1 MKILAFT
8 GNRADFYLQL
18 PLYRRLNADKEF
30 NLKLLVSGGIL
41 TDSDSTVLAD
51 IKNNNLIIGRKIILE
66 KLPKNHSYAISEV
79 IFQTSK
85 YIEELRPDL
94 CIVYADRFE
103 SFGFS
108 VASFHADIPCL
119 HLEAGDITNGGTYD
133 DNIRHC
139 ITKMSHLF
147 CTSTRKGLDILNNL
161 GEESWRSIH
170 SGLISYEDMKNI
182 TEKDKKKIIDELEL
196 ENKPII
202 LCTMHPIP
210 NLIKETIYETSQLFH
225 ALKKL
230 SYENNLKI
238 IITAPNNDSGSKDI
252 RDFIDKN
259 INLIKGAQFID
270 TLGGHRYQSLLS
282 LARNRSVIVCGN
294 SSSIIKEAPYFSA
307 HGLNIGKRQLNRE
320 CANSQINCIGNTEEI
335 YEILSRLINEK
346 CEVNYNPYYVE
357 NSSMLIQNFIKKIFL
372 TKSKEEILNKKWHG

>member
-1 MKILAFT
+1 M
-8 GNRADFYLQL
+8 
-18 PLYRRLNADKEF
+18 
-30 NLKLLVSGGIL
+30 SGGIL
-41 TDSDSTVLAD
+41 ADNDSTLLAD
-51 IKNNNLIIGRKIILE
+51 TKNNNLIIGRKIILE
-66 KLPKNHSYAISEV
+66 KLPKNHSYAICEV

-147 CTSTRKGLDILNNL
+147 CTSTKKGLDILNNL

-182 TEKDKKKIIDELEL
+182 TEKDKREIIEELEL

-230 SYENNLKI
+230 SHENNLKI

-270 TLGGHRYQSLLS
+270 TLEGIDIRACLVWPRIDLLLYVEIQVQLSKKPLTSVSWPQHR
-282 LARNRSVIVCGN
+282 
-294 SSSIIKEAPYFSA
+294 
-307 HGLNIGKRQLNRE
+307 KRQLNRE
-320 CANSQINCIGNTEEI
+320 CANSQINCIG
-335 YEILSRLINEK
+335 
-346 CEVNYNPYYVE
+346 
-357 NSSMLIQNFIKKIFL
+357 KKRKYTKFL
-372 TKSKEEILNKKWHG
+372 VV